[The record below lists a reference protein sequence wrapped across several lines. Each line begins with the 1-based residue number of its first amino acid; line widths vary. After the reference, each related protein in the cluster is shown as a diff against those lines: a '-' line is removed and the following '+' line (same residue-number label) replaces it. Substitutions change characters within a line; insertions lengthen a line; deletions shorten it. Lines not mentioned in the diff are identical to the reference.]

1 MLERR
6 SALGTEDVAGTDAR
20 ATHRAALIIGH
31 ALRRGDWP
39 RRSRL
44 GPGHRVVASGAP
56 GRPYCLIVLRLG
68 RIQGLLT
75 GALDLVRPA
84 VAVVH
89 NRGLSVSRPGL
100 RLRVRRSNR
109 ERRGCLDPLAEAA
122 GTRDSLRPRLIL
134 TNVAI
139 VGHPQRTL
147 PRRHGAYLRSVALPW
162 LAPG

>member
-1 MLERR
+1 MLERG

-20 ATHRAALIIGH
+20 PTHRAALIVGD

-44 GPGHRVVASGAP
+44 SPGHRIVGSGAP
-56 GRPYCLIVLRLG
+56 ARPYRRIVLRLR
-68 RIQGLLT
+68 RIQGLLP

-100 RLRVRRSNR
+100 RLS
-109 ERRGCLDPLAEAA
+109 
-122 GTRDSLRPRLIL
+122 
-134 TNVAI
+134 
-139 VGHPQRTL
+139 VG
-147 PRRHGAYLRSVALPW
+147 
-162 LAPG
+162 